1 MLAKNGPICISV
13 INMKG
18 GVGKTTIAALLG
30 RYASRRLGLK
40 VIAIDLDPQANLSQA
55 FMGDRYRRFLKDR
68 DPSVVEIFKG
78 FRPAAR
84 NTGAPRPL
92 DVDDVLVG
100 NTRLGGTNLHLV
112 PSRFDFSD
120 RLIDSIGTDQ
130 GVLANLIADH
140 FQDKDLILIDCAPT
154 ESILTRVAYQA
165 SRYVLVPVRPE
176 YFATIGFPLLRDSL
190 DDFKIGNRGHVIEV
204 AGVVVNNSSYH
215 YSGNRGGP
223 ERARSIREITEEAE
237 NNEWQIFENQI
248 PFSRGFPKVMR
259 GDFSH
264 SGDALLYTHFAKEFF
279 DHLNLGEIR

>member
-1 MLAKNGPICISV
+1 MLAQSGPICISV

-30 RYASRRLGLK
+30 RYASRQLGLK

-55 FMGDRYRRFLKDR
+55 FMGGRYRRFLKDK

-84 NTGAPRPL
+84 STGSPRPL
-92 DVDDVLVG
+92 NVDDILVG
-100 NTRLGGTNLHLV
+100 NTRLGGANLQLV

-130 GVLANLIADH
+130 GVLANLIVGH
-140 FQDKDLILIDCAPT
+140 FQDEDLVLIDCAPT

-165 SRYVLVPVRPE
+165 SRHVLVPVRPE

-190 DDFKIGNRGHVIEV
+190 DDFRSRNRGHAIDV

-223 ERARSIREITEEAE
+223 ERARSIREITEEAK
-237 NNEWQIFENQI
+237 NNEWHVFEHQI
-248 PFSRGFPKVMR
+248 PFSRRFPKVMR

-264 SGDALLYTHFAKEFF
+264 PGDALLYTHFAKEFF
-279 DHLNLGEIR
+279 DHLNLGAIQ

>member
-1 MLAKNGPICISV
+1 MLAKNGPVCISV

-55 FMGDRYRRFLKDR
+55 FMGDRYRQFLNDR

-78 FRPAAR
+78 FQPAAR

-92 DVDDVLVG
+92 DVADILVG
-100 NTRLGGTNLHLV
+100 NTRLGGANLQLV

-140 FQDKDLILIDCAPT
+140 FQDRDLVLIDCAPT

-190 DDFKIGNRGHVIEV
+190 DDFNSGNRGHAIDV

-223 ERARSIREITEEAE
+223 ERARSIREITEEAT
-237 NNEWQIFENQI
+237 NNEWQVFENQI
-248 PFSRGFPKVMR
+248 PFSRGFPKIMR

-264 SGDALLYTHFAKEFF
+264 PGDALRYSHFAKEFF
-279 DHLNLGEIR
+279 EHLNLGEMR